1 MRESQREGFVVLE
14 LAGRLETKTAH
25 AFEQK
30 VIEHLSAGAR
40 QFVIDFKEVEFVSS
54 AGLRVLLMLAKKIG
68 VREGTGAL
76 ALSSVNDAVKQ
87 VLDVSG
93 FASFFTL
100 AASPEAAIQEASR
113 RASSPRILEQAAR
126 VLGVRKPPAAGSGG
140 KAPDSEILNRAASI
154 LRSGPDQKPK
164 KR

>member
-1 MRESQREGFVVLE
+1 ME
-14 LAGRLETKTAH
+14 LTGRLETKTAH

-40 QFVIDFKEVEFVSS
+40 QFVIDFKDVEFVSS
-54 AGLRVLLMLAKKIG
+54 AGLRVLLMLAKKIAG
-68 VREGTGAL
+68 EGAL

-113 RASSPRILEQAAR
+113 RASSPKILEQAAR
-126 VLGVRKPPAAGSGG
+126 VLGVRKPPAGASGS
-140 KAPDSEILNRAASI
+140 KAPGSDLLDRAASI
-154 LRSGPDQKPK
+154 LKSAPDPKPR

>member
-1 MRESQREGFVVLE
+1 VVLA

-54 AGLRVLLMLAKKIG
+54 AGLRVLLMLAKKIAG
-68 VREGTGAL
+68 EGAL

-87 VLDVSG
+87 VLEVSG

-113 RASSPRILEQAAR
+113 RASSPKILEQAAR
-126 VLGVRKPPAAGSGG
+126 VLGVRKPAAAGSGG
-140 KAPDSEILNRAASI
+140 KAPDSEILDRAASI
-154 LRSGPDQKPK
+154 LKSAPDPKPT

>member
-1 MRESQREGFVVLE
+1 MEIRESQREGFVVLE

-68 VREGTGAL
+68 AGEGAL

-100 AASPEAAIQEASR
+100 APSPDAAIQEAAR
-113 RASSPRILEQAAR
+113 RGTSPKILEQAAR
-126 VLGVRKPPAAGSGG
+126 VLGVRKPAPGASGS
-140 KAPDSEILNRAASI
+140 KAPGSEILDRAASI
-154 LRSGPDQKPK
+154 LKSAPDPKPR